1 MRNIF
6 LLVLFASNWMLGLA
20 QEERLDSLPGYQP
33 TIMVIPFAKADEDWR
48 TRMEDDKIMRAAIN
62 LVKEGFDAA
71 GYTTVDL
78 RAKLRQ
84 LANDQAIEWNNL
96 TSLKQEVIELSG
108 ADIYVEVEPIV
119 RQSYTGNSGGIILT
133 AYDAV
138 SGVSLANHTA
148 FSPTFH
154 TEQYERL
161 VGKAV
166 EQGLPEFIPQITE
179 AFADMLMAGRLLAL
193 NITLAPSVTYDLDS
207 QVDGGDLLLAE
218 VLADWLEENT
228 LQGQYHLQ
236 GMTATKMIVDQLR
249 IPFFDPANGRP
260 YPTYRFAVK
269 LRNFLRSI
277 GYESERDVQG
287 NKIFITLL

>member
-1 MRNIF
+1 MRISILLCSF
-6 LLVLFASNWMLGLA
+6 LFGSLLSA
-20 QEERLDSLPGYQP
+20 QGERLDSMPGYQP
-33 TIMVIPFAKADEDWR
+33 TIMVIPFTKVGDDWR
-48 TRMEDDKIMRAAIN
+48 DRFENDKVMRAAITS
-62 LVKEGFDAA
+62 VREGFDQA
-71 GYTTVDL
+71 GYSTVDL

-84 LANDQAIEWNNL
+84 LSNDQVMEWDNL
-96 TSLKQEVIELSG
+96 NSLKQEVIELSG

-119 RQSYTGNSGGIILT
+119 RQSYNGNNGGVILT

-148 FSPTFH
+148 HSPSFH

-179 AFADMLMAGRLLAL
+179 AFGDMLMAGRFLAL
-193 NITLAPSVTYDLDS
+193 NITLSPSVNYDLDS

-218 VLADWLEENT
+218 VLANWLEENT

-249 IPFFDPANGRP
+249 VPFFDPANGRP
-260 YPTYRFAVK
+260 YQTYRFAVK

-287 NKIFITLL
+287 NKVFITLK